1 MAGHQGFSAVFCFI
15 GSFVAA
21 RAALAMAAART
32 AILGDTVPVISS
44 IVDGCPIAIDQ
55 PSVPYEGVARRKSP
69 SSPTT
74 CYLSTVLR
82 PKP

>member
-1 MAGHQGFSAVFCFI
+1 MADHQGFNAVIFCV

-21 RAALAMAAART
+21 RAAPCMAAARR
-32 AILGDTVPVISS
+32 AILGDTPPAISN
-44 IVDGCPIAIDQ
+44 IADCRPTAIGR
-55 PSVPYEGVARRKSP
+55 PSAPYEGVARRRSA
-69 SSPTT
+69 SSLTT